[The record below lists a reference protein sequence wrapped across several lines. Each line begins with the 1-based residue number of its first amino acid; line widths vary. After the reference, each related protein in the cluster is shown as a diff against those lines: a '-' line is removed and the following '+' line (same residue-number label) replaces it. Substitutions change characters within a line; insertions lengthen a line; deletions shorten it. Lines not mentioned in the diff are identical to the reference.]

1 MNSSRRDFIK
11 NTGTLLTGVAL
22 TPLISG
28 ELVACSPPSDTVR
41 IALIGCRGMGL
52 YNLKDHL
59 KVPGV
64 ECVAMCDVDENVLNQ
79 KAAEIKE
86 LTGKTPKL
94 FKDYRRVIDD
104 KSIDAVIVATPDHW
118 HCLPT
123 VHACEA
129 GKDVYVEKPLANSIA
144 ECQVILKAARKY
156 NRIVQVGQQQR
167 SGQHWQD
174 AIALVK
180 SQKLGKLRKIKA
192 WGFFEYGRT
201 SPKVPDSPVPA
212 GVDFD
217 MWLGPAAARSFNTG
231 RFHGN
236 WRFAWDYGGG
246 LLTDW
251 GVHLLDIALWAV
263 DGKMPSSILSAGG
276 IYAYRDNAIETADTQ
291 TVIYEYPDLLIEWE
305 HVGGL
310 NKGIYGRHYGV
321 AFIGNSGTLVIN
333 REGWEVIPEVEGGV
347 PKIEAVPLQPAD
359 KKDHEKHVNDF
370 INSIKS
376 REKPIC
382 DVEIGKNSAM
392 LAHMGNVA
400 YRTGNKLH
408 WDATRNNFGGDAKA
422 NAFIEPV
429 YRQPWKFPKI
439 T

>member
-1 MNSSRRDFIK
+1 MKSSRRDFLK
-11 NTGTLLTGVAL
+11 NTSSLLAGAAF

-28 ELVACSPPSDTVR
+28 ELAACSPPSDTVR

-64 ECVAMCDVDENVLNQ
+64 ECAAMCDVDANVLNE
-79 KAAEIKE
+79 KGAEIKQ
-86 LTGKTPKL
+86 LTGKAPAL
-94 FKDYRRVIDD
+94 YKDFRKIIDD
-104 KSIDAVIVATPDHW
+104 KSIDAVIVGTPDHW

-129 GKDVYVEKPLANSIA
+129 GKDVYVEKPLANSIG
-144 ECQVILKAARKY
+144 ECEVMLKAARKY

-174 AIALVK
+174 ALALVK
-180 SQKLGKLRKIKA
+180 SGKLGKLRKIKA

-217 MWLGPAAARSFNTG
+217 MWLGPAPTRSFNTG

-263 DGKMPSSILSAGG
+263 DGKMPKSISSVGG
-276 IYAYRDNAIETADTQ
+276 IYAYKDNAIETADTQ
-291 TVIYEYPDLLIEWE
+291 TVIYEYPDLMIEWE
-305 HVGGL
+305 HAGGL
-310 NKGIYGRHYGV
+310 SKGFYGRHYGV
-321 AFIGNSGTLVIN
+321 AFIGNNGTLVIN
-333 REGWEVIPEVEGGV
+333 REGWEIIAEESNGS
-347 PKIEAVPLQPAD
+347 PKTEPIALQPPD
-359 KKDHEKHVNDF
+359 KTDHAKHVNNF
-370 INSIKS
+370 ISCIKS
-376 REKPIC
+376 RQKPIC
-382 DVEIGKNSAM
+382 DIEIGRNAAI
-392 LAHMGNVA
+392 LAHMGNLA
-400 YRTGNKLH
+400 YRTGNKLY
-408 WDATRNNFGGDAKA
+408 WDASKNNFGNDAKA
-422 NAFIEPV
+422 NALIEPA

-439 T
+439 G